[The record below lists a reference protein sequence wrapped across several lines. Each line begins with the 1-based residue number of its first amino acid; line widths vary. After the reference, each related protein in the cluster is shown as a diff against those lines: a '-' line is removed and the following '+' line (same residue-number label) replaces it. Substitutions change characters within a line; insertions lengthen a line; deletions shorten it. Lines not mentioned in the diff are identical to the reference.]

1 MTDAH
6 DPALK
11 ARLMRRATYASVLV
25 VLLLVAAKLAAWLQT
40 ESVALLASLVDSLLD
55 GVASAINL
63 FAVRHALTPADDEH
77 RFGHGKAEALAG
89 LGQGALVAGSALYLF
104 ITGIQ
109 HLITPQPIGSSPAG
123 IAVMVLSIL
132 LTGGL
137 ILYQRHIVRQT
148 GSLAIA
154 ADRLHYVGDLATNLT
169 VIIAL
174 LLASQPDYVWVDA
187 VAALIVATIIVK
199 SAIDIVRGA
208 LDNLMDRELA
218 DADRERVL
226 AVVRRHDKAR
236 ALHDLRTRQAGTQV
250 FIQFHLELDPEIS
263 LREAHRIS
271 DEIEAELLALFPG
284 AGIIIH
290 QDPAGHDEP
299 EAPYVTTAG
308 ETPPDQGPPG
318 RQPG

>member
-1 MTDAH
+1 
-6 DPALK
+6 
-11 ARLMRRATYASVLV
+11 MRRATYASVLV

-63 FAVRHALTPADDEH
+63 LAVRHALTPADDEH

-109 HLITPQPIGSSPAG
+109 HLVTPQPIGSSPAG

-169 VIIAL
+169 VIVAL
-174 LLASQPDYVWVDA
+174 LLVSQPDYLWVDA
-187 VAALIVATIIVK
+187 VAALIVASIIVK

-226 AVVRRHDKAR
+226 AVVRRHQQAR

-271 DEIEAELLALFPG
+271 DEIEAELLTLFPG

-299 EAPYVTTAG
+299 EAPYVTAPG
-308 ETPPDQGPPG
+308 ETPPDQVPPRRPPG
-318 RQPG
+318 

>member
-1 MTDAH
+1 MTAAD
-6 DPALK
+6 DPAIK

-25 VLLLVAAKLAAWLQT
+25 ALILIGAKLAAWLQT

-55 GVASAINL
+55 GVASLVNML
-63 FAVRHALTPADDEH
+63 AVRHALTPADDEH

-104 ITGIQ
+104 VEAIQ
-109 HLITPQPIGSSPAG
+109 HLIAPQPIERSYPA
-123 IAVMVLSIL
+123 IAVMLLSIL
-132 LTGGL
+132 LTAML
-137 ILYQRHIVRQT
+137 VLYQRQIVRRT
-148 GSLAIA
+148 GSLAVS

-169 VIIAL
+169 VILAL
-174 LLASQPDYVWVDA
+174 LLAGMPDFIWVDA
-187 VAALIVATIIVK
+187 VCALIVAAVIVK

-226 AVVRRHDKAR
+226 AVVRRHEKAR
-236 ALHDLRTRQAGTQV
+236 ALHDLRTRQAGTQI

-271 DEIEAELLALFPG
+271 DEIEAELLTLFPG

-290 QDPAGHDEP
+290 QDPAGHDGP
-299 EAPYVTTAG
+299 EAPYVTAPG
-308 ETPPDQGPPG
+308 ETPPGQTPPDRPPG
-318 RQPG
+318 

>member
-1 MTDAH
+1 MSKSA
-6 DPALK
+6 PAASEK

-25 VLLLVAAKLAAWLQT
+25 VLVLVAAKMAAWLQT

-63 FAVRHALTPADDEH
+63 LAVRHALTPADDEH

-89 LGQGALVAGSALYLF
+89 LGQGALVTGSALYLF

-154 ADRLHYVGDLATNLT
+154 ADRLHYVADLATNLT
-169 VIIAL
+169 VIAAL

-187 VAALIVATIIVK
+187 VAALIVAAIIVK

-208 LDNLMDRELA
+208 LDNLMDREMA
-218 DADRERVL
+218 EVDRERIL
-226 AVVRRHDKAR
+226 TVVRQHSQAR
-236 ALHDLRTRQAGTQV
+236 ALHDLRTRRAGLQV

-263 LREAHRIS
+263 LRAAHRIT
-271 DEIEAELLALFPG
+271 DEIETELRRMFPG
-284 AGIIIH
+284 AGVLIH
-290 QDPAGHDEP
+290 QDPAGYDDPVSEFVSP
-299 EAPYVTTAG
+299 SGKPTGTG
-308 ETPPDQGPPG
+308 
-318 RQPG
+318 

>member
-1 MTDAH
+1 MTSASAATLNRRAAVASVAVALALG
-6 DPALK
+6 ALK
-11 ARLMRRATYASVLV
+11 LWAVWRTG
-25 VLLLVAAKLAAWLQT
+25 
-40 ESVALLASLVDSLLD
+40 SVAMLGSLTDTGLDLIASLVTLV
-55 GVASAINL
+55 GVRVAAQPPDAN
-63 FAVRHALTPADDEH
+63 H

-104 ITGIQ
+104 ITAIQ
-109 HLITPQPIGSSPAG
+109 HLVTPQPIGSSPAG

-169 VIIAL
+169 VILAL

-187 VAALIVATIIVK
+187 AAALVVAAIIVK

-271 DEIEAELLALFPG
+271 DEIEAELLTLFPG

-290 QDPAGHDEP
+290 QDPAGHDAP
-299 EAPYVTTAG
+299 EAPYVTAPG
-308 ETPPDQGPPG
+308 ETPPDQVPPRRPPG
-318 RQPG
+318 